1 MPSPA
6 RNCRSSP
13 ISTRSVC
20 RSAYLSEAPGW
31 LRAVKRVSCKTG
43 RSSPLVVVFL
53 AVIALGFLLPASA
66 QTTIFNCSSGFSSSG
81 ACQVGVFSGGPFEVL
96 GTQNGSSPAL
106 SGTSVLLASPGA
118 EHTALSMIYQTPV
131 AATAFTTTFTFVPD
145 GQSLAFVVQNNNG
158 GGTFGGAANFSSGA
172 GCEAGFYQAFVPPNA
187 AATNIFALL
196 FDSTSS
202 LTESG
207 SFSYSSVQIYQQY
220 QSPCNPNDSGPG
232 YWSTTKFSTSPVPL
246 NSPATTP
253 NTSTG
258 DTYSATVTYDGSNV
272 ILNMYDVTAGGSCP
286 GASCFTREWS
296 DVSIPSLVNG
306 TTAYVGFTEG
316 TGTVTSSF
324 PLYVRSW
331 SYTVNSPTATPGSTP
346 PVAGGTPAANPTYSP
361 AAGAYSGAQTVT
373 ISDATSGANIC
384 YTLGASGLTIMP
396 LPNNLGG
403 CAVGTPYTGPV
414 TISSNQTLYA
424 IAGTNATGLPS
435 GIVQGAYSIGSETA
449 VATPT
454 FSPGAGTYA
463 SAQSVTLSD
472 ATSGVTIYYTTDG
485 STPTTSSTVYTGPIT
500 VSSTETLKAIA
511 AVTGDPSAVA
521 SAAYTI
527 TPAVST
533 PTFSPAAGAYTSAQS
548 VTISDA
554 TSGATIYYTTNGT
567 TPTTASTVYA
577 GPITVSSTETLEAIA
592 VATGDTNSAVASVT
606 YTITPTVST
615 PAFSPAA
622 GTYTSAQSVTISDAT
637 SGATIYYTTNG
648 TTPTTAST
656 RVRRAY
662 YGKLDGDAGS
672 NRGSHGRHQQRG
684 CVGHLHHHAHG
695 LNAGLL
701 TCCRD
706 LHLRTIGDH
715 L

>member
-1 MPSPA
+1 MPNPA
-6 RNCRSSP
+6 RNYRSSP

-454 FSPGAGTYA
+454 FSPGAGSYGYGQTV
-463 SAQSVTLSD
+463 SISD
-472 ATSGVTIYYTTDG
+472 ATSGATIYYTTDG
-485 STPTTSSTVYTGPIT
+485 STPTTSSTQYTGPDCR
-500 VSSTETLKAIA
+500 E
-511 AVTGDPSAVA
+511 
-521 SAAYTI
+521 
-527 TPAVST
+527 
-533 PTFSPAAGAYTSAQS
+533 
-548 VTISDA
+548 
-554 TSGATIYYTTNGT
+554 
-567 TPTTASTVYA
+567 
-577 GPITVSSTETLEAIA
+577 
-592 VATGDTNSAVASVT
+592 
-606 YTITPTVST
+606 
-615 PAFSPAA
+615 
-622 GTYTSAQSVTISDAT
+622 
-637 SGATIYYTTNG
+637 
-648 TTPTTAST
+648 
-656 RVRRAY
+656 
-662 YGKLDGDAGS
+662 LDGDAEGD
-672 NRGSHGRHQQRG
+672 RGSPRRRQQRG
-684 CVGHLHHHAHG
+684 RVRCLHHQPLASRRSQRRPSPPLPG
-695 LNAGLL
+695 PIA
-701 TCCRD
+701 R
-706 LHLRTIGDH
+706 RSR
-715 L
+715 